1 MSECM
6 IKAPKII
13 VIDTIPLLLFLIGT
27 YDTNLISKFKR
38 LKTYNYSV
46 KNFTILKQFLAHAQI
61 IIVTPGVLC
70 EVSNSIIPI
79 LPKFRCGGTIS

>member
-1 MSECM
+1 MSRCM

-38 LKTYNYSV
+38 LKMYKYSV
-46 KNFTILKQFLAHAQI
+46 KNLGPVTIWRLLSHHRQI
-61 IIVTPGVLC
+61 L
-70 EVSNSIIPI
+70 EM
-79 LPKFRCGGTIS
+79 